1 MVKKMGNEINS
12 KERSKESQIIDTK
25 GRVWRTHKDTIEK
38 LADLMNE
45 QSIHPL
51 QTSDELFHIFDAAIN
66 PEEIVFMLEM
76 GGGSHTLENL
86 VQNTTFSKEN
96 IQKFL
101 DALIYKGQIAII
113 KDEQGNDVYH
123 IMTIFPGWF
132 ELYLMRGV
140 GTEEHKLFA
149 ERVEELFVAARKF
162 GNEEVI
168 NELMRDVG
176 PHIKVIV
183 ASKPKSLTID
193 LNKEIPIND
202 NQIFATTSITS
213 FFEQLDEDEIIT
225 IGHCFCRFEKELIG
239 DPCRAGFPLET
250 CISIGPAAEHL
261 MKQGIAKK
269 ITKADAI
276 SRIKDFQ
283 DKGCVHQSTRT
294 IPIKDFQ
301 TKYHADIFCNCCWD
315 CCGIIGNYNRGNL
328 PYILKTYHRA
338 TIPDSE
344 KCSGCG
350 LCVEFCPVRAI
361 VLNSSGIAEIND
373 EFCIGCGQ
381 CYHHCKDDA
390 IVLVEDER
398 EVFLPMLDTENARI
412 KPKDFDEEQDI
423 NLDLENIKADRDEVL
438 RVLESTRKKFTDPEL
453 TKVFKKWNKTMLYYF
468 TDMDE
473 YWNFTIV
480 NGEPGPLQ
488 EGKIE
493 NPSIFYTLAGPI
505 FVGLMKGELDGFT
518 AFRKK
523 LVKVKAP
530 VKDLIKLQK
539 LID

>member
-225 IGHCFCRFEKELIG
+225 TSCRTFNEARYSKE
-239 DPCRAGFPLET
+239 
-250 CISIGPAAEHL
+250 
-261 MKQGIAKK
+261 
-269 ITKADAI
+269 
-276 SRIKDFQ
+276 
-283 DKGCVHQSTRT
+283 
-294 IPIKDFQ
+294 
-301 TKYHADIFCNCCWD
+301 
-315 CCGIIGNYNRGNL
+315 NY
-328 PYILKTYHRA
+328 
-338 TIPDSE
+338 
-344 KCSGCG
+344 
-350 LCVEFCPVRAI
+350 
-361 VLNSSGIAEIND
+361 
-373 EFCIGCGQ
+373 
-381 CYHHCKDDA
+381 
-390 IVLVEDER
+390 
-398 EVFLPMLDTENARI
+398 
-412 KPKDFDEEQDI
+412 
-423 NLDLENIKADRDEVL
+423 
-438 RVLESTRKKFTDPEL
+438 
-453 TKVFKKWNKTMLYYF
+453 
-468 TDMDE
+468 
-473 YWNFTIV
+473 
-480 NGEPGPLQ
+480 
-488 EGKIE
+488 
-493 NPSIFYTLAGPI
+493 
-505 FVGLMKGELDGFT
+505 
-518 AFRKK
+518 
-523 LVKVKAP
+523 
-530 VKDLIKLQK
+530 
-539 LID
+539 